1 MERELNCLSL
11 TSLSFSYLQS
21 SFWQSQGE
29 IRFLMLKR
37 FMDVYYASV
46 ATAIDTQQTSS
57 WQLPLVTGA
66 AASFYSLIGASRKAS
81 QAVNSTSRDLI
92 QHAWYVLHKFVNL
105 EIAKTNISVAVYYLG
120 AWFRYQPLKTL
131 CFKHHDW

>member
-1 MERELNCLSL
+1 MKMKKA
-11 TSLSFSYLQS
+11 

-46 ATAIDTQQTSS
+46 STAIDKKQTSV

-66 AASFYSLIGASRKAS
+66 AASFYSLTGASRKAS
-81 QAVNSTSRDLI
+81 QAVNSGSHDLI
-92 QHAWYVLHKFVNL
+92 QHAW
-105 EIAKTNISVAVYYLG
+105 
-120 AWFRYQPLKTL
+120 
-131 CFKHHDW
+131 